1 MKVEVFMQVN
11 SVSVNKASFGNRPE
25 VTRYMAEQFAKMDD
39 KTLKTA
45 AYQQATVDV
54 NTKKHNRIGKAIFW
68 SIPLAAGLA
77 AVVKNPAKTA
87 TKILNTNTSRLSNLG
102 KFAGTALNWAST
114 FAIIDVVFGASR
126 KLEMSNEKTK
136 QFSKEHPTLS
146 FIAKVGTAVGA
157 LALAGFGFSKLARKA
172 ASKPGKF
179 ATKKLVYKFN
189 NALNNSKVL
198 NKVSKGLDKVPSA
211 IKGFAKG
218 VAEWSPM
225 LLILTSLSHSLNHSR
240 ALAVKTGQNYGQ
252 LKESQA
258 MIKEQLAKEAEAV
271 EDNAEV

>member
-1 MKVEVFMQVN
+1 MQVN

-126 KLEMSNEKTK
+126 KL
-136 QFSKEHPTLS
+136 
-146 FIAKVGTAVGA
+146 
-157 LALAGFGFSKLARKA
+157 
-172 ASKPGKF
+172 
-179 ATKKLVYKFN
+179 
-189 NALNNSKVL
+189 
-198 NKVSKGLDKVPSA
+198 
-211 IKGFAKG
+211 
-218 VAEWSPM
+218 
-225 LLILTSLSHSLNHSR
+225 
-240 ALAVKTGQNYGQ
+240 
-252 LKESQA
+252 
-258 MIKEQLAKEAEAV
+258 
-271 EDNAEV
+271 